1 MQTINID
8 QLPYY
13 PAPNG
18 YYQRHGFEETHRMY
32 PPFYNSQGHHAYNQT
47 LVPPPQLMNPFI
59 AIVRPPNEISTGI
72 PNYMPPTSH
81 LPYGNNNLQ
90 QQLTAYPRQYYHPPY
105 HMPQNIPQQTQLS
118 INQQYGTSSQSPQLQ
133 EKRKRQPLKIVD
145 PASLKAPELETK
157 KTENQSSNSVKNETC
172 KESTQQSQPGYP
184 GISSQSI
191 NDDEPVLSTNQ
202 EDQINSKKQLEVLNT
217 NSETMSDNEVQPAS
231 NLSATE
237 SLDDITTTP
246 SNDTE
251 SKSINSE
258 KTSSKSQRY
267 TYSIEE
273 LLAKRLAPS
282 AQIRPVNLRYI
293 PGVTSEPEKPKPKPV
308 DTNIKFLR
316 EIRSILNKLTPQTYD
331 KLLQK
336 LDELELDRY
345 ERLEGMIDIFFFKA
359 VEEPKFCSMY
369 ADLCE
374 HFKKKEITVPD
385 QDGQTVTH
393 SFRKILLSRCQ
404 TKFETDYRQDID
416 YDRRKTEVDAITD
429 EKRQKEAA
437 EDLEEALFKAKQR
450 NFGNILF
457 IGELFK
463 LKILTETIMFECMDY
478 LLEDKTDEEN
488 IECLCKLLRAIG
500 EELDTRFTNKKLQNR
515 KDLDKNYNELENIV
529 KLKQVSTRTG
539 FLIQDL
545 MDLRRANWVAR
556 IAEAKPMKIDDIHE
570 QERIKREQQE
580 HEQERDRQQRRDQH
594 RNNPQQYTGSHGSRG
609 SGIKQP
615 PNRMNEEQNV
625 SRFNINSVRQYQ
637 TSDKRNPTT
646 TLNLAPQFTWS
657 RSSTTEKKSE
667 DNRTGKPASSSYQQ
681 DNKSKTATYPGTPG
695 YMTQR
700 YPSRELKYE
709 NPVELLRRTA
719 NGSKEVLNSNDSSR
733 NVSREQSRESSL
745 NKESATSTNNS
756 VDEEKTTARVH
767 SLIEEYTENYTDNN
781 NRSVLEAVEDLSD
794 FCTPNTN
801 QQAIIIREL

>member
-1 MQTINID
+1 MQTMNID

-13 PAPNG
+13 PALAGAHPAPIG

-32 PPFYNSQGHHAYNQT
+32 QPFYNQT

-59 AIVRPPNEISTGI
+59 TIVRPPNEISTGI

-105 HMPQNIPQQTQLS
+105 HMPQNIPQQIQPS
-118 INQQYGTSSQSPQLQ
+118 INQQYGISSQSPQLQ

-145 PASLKAPELETK
+145 PASLKALELETK
-157 KTENQSSNSVKNETC
+157 KTENETC
-172 KESTQQSQPGYP
+172 KESTQQSQPGYSD
-184 GISSQSI
+184 ISSRSI
-191 NDDEPVLSTNQ
+191 TDDKPVLPTNQ
-202 EDQINSKKQLEVLNT
+202 EDQINSENQLEVLNT
-217 NSETMSDNEVQPAS
+217 NSKTMSDNEVQPAS

-246 SNDTE
+246 SIDTE
-251 SKSINSE
+251 PKSINSE

-282 AQIRPVNLRYI
+282 AQIRPVDLKYI
-293 PGVTSEPEKPKPKPV
+293 PGITSEPEKPKPKPV

-316 EIRSILNKLTPQTYD
+316 EIRSILNKLTPQTYGKLLKQLD
-331 KLLQK
+331 KL
-336 LDELELDRY
+336 EVDRY

-369 ADLCE
+369 ANLCE
-374 HFKKKEITVPD
+374 HFQKKQVTVPG

-393 SFRKILLSRCQ
+393 CFRKILLSRCQ

-416 YDRRKTEVDAITD
+416 YDTRKTEVDAITD

-580 HEQERDRQQRRDQH
+580 HDQERDRQQRRDQH

-609 SGIKQP
+609 SDIKQQ

-637 TSDKRNPTT
+637 TSDKRNPAAP
-646 TLNLAPQFTWS
+646 LNLAPQFTWS
-657 RSSTTEKKSE
+657 RSSTIEKKPE
-667 DNRTGKPASSSYQQ
+667 DNQANMNRTGRPSSSSYQQ
-681 DNKSKTATYPGTPG
+681 DSKSKTATYPGTPG

-733 NVSREQSRESSL
+733 NVSREQSRES
-745 NKESATSTNNS
+745 
-756 VDEEKTTARVH
+756 
-767 SLIEEYTENYTDNN
+767 
-781 NRSVLEAVEDLSD
+781 
-794 FCTPNTN
+794 
-801 QQAIIIREL
+801 